1 MSHER
6 GDDIKLYLIV
16 FKGRKLGSIGIFYD
30 NTVTVE
36 AEDEGTAIMGLC
48 KTYDLYMWPE
58 ARNVIELSYDLST
71 K

>member
-1 MSHER
+1 M
-6 GDDIKLYLIV
+6 KLYLII
-16 FKGRKLGSIGIFYD
+16 FKGRKIGSIGTFYD

-36 AEDEGTAIMGLC
+36 AEDEDTAIMGLY
-48 KTYDLYMWPE
+48 KTYDLHMWPE